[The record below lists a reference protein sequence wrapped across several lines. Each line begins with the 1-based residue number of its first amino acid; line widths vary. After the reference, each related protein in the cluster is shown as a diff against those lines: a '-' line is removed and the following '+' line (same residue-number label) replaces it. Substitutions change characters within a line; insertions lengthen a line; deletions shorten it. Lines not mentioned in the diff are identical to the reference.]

1 MSKAILRTKQLSKQ
15 FGKQKALDRVTLAI
29 PENSVYGLLGAN
41 GAGKS
46 TLLKTMTGILT
57 PTAGSLYFDGH
68 VWSRK
73 DLGKIGSLIETPP
86 IYENLTARENLKVRA
101 LMLGVP
107 ESRIEKVLQT
117 VDLTQTG
124 KKKAGA
130 FSLGMKQR
138 LGIATALLGNPK
150 LLILDEPTN
159 GLDPIGI
166 AEVRNFI
173 KNLSV
178 DRGKT
183 ILISSHILS
192 EIALLADDIGI
203 IDHGVLLEE
212 SSMEDL
218 EKKNRKYIQLQVSDV
233 PKASLI
239 LERQFHVTDYAV
251 QDEHN
256 LRLYDTALDMAAINK
271 ALVIQDVAV
280 ISSQLCND
288 TLEDYFK
295 EITGGVGIA

>member
-130 FSLGMKQR
+130 F
-138 LGIATALLGNPK
+138 AY
-150 LLILDEPTN
+150 
-159 GLDPIGI
+159 
-166 AEVRNFI
+166 V
-173 KNLSV
+173 
-178 DRGKT
+178 
-183 ILISSHILS
+183 
-192 EIALLADDIGI
+192 
-203 IDHGVLLEE
+203 
-212 SSMEDL
+212 
-218 EKKNRKYIQLQVSDV
+218 
-233 PKASLI
+233 
-239 LERQFHVTDYAV
+239 
-251 QDEHN
+251 
-256 LRLYDTALDMAAINK
+256 
-271 ALVIQDVAV
+271 
-280 ISSQLCND
+280 
-288 TLEDYFK
+288 
-295 EITGGVGIA
+295 